1 MLRQE
6 PLRSVG
12 FASLDTAPHSQGF
25 SAGEQDG
32 AEQAAIILSILLLL
46 HGKALSYARPTGRE
60 GSDVA
65 ELQLEGGELV
75 LHLSGAEKAEAVHG
89 DLRVPVSSAVLT
101 AVHHAPSK
109 VVMTRDCSCRFSD
122 PTTCAPSFVAG
133 VPSQSSPSL
142 TRSPG
147 TDDLGHRRDQE

>member
-1 MLRQE
+1 
-6 PLRSVG
+6 
-12 FASLDTAPHSQGF
+12 
-25 SAGEQDG
+25 
-32 AEQAAIILSILLLL
+32 
-46 HGKALSYARPTGRE
+46 
-60 GSDVA
+60 VA

-122 PTTCAPSFVAG
+122 PTTCAVIRRWNSLAVLPFLDPVA
-133 VPSQSSPSL
+133 
-142 TRSPG
+142 R
-147 TDDLGHRRDQE
+147 H